1 MGVKQSVDPE
11 LDRVLGV
18 INSSAPKYSLW
29 TKLSLMLA
37 LIKRGHL
44 KHLNMSCT
52 TFNCYKYIFLIT

>member
-37 LIKRGHL
+37 LIKRGDHL
-44 KHLNMSCT
+44 KHFTCT
-52 TFNCYKYIFLIT
+52 L